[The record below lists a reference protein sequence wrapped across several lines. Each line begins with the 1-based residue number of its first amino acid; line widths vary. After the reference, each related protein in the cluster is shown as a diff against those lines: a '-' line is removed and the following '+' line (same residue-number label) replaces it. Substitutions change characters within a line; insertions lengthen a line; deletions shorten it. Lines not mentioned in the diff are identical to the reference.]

1 MEQHYVHLLAQS
13 FHLRTS
19 LEKFPNVLLE
29 NMKEKSPQAQILTL
43 FSQQGGIVMG
53 LSILPQLLMTITWII
68 FSDVQVH
75 RNTDVYPEIVV
86 VECKEKSQLWAICSL
101 IYLAMLIQ
109 ICLLLVMKIYNAT
122 ASMELRFIT
131 YSMLVFILILF
142 SFIPAYLTTRGKII
156 VVTEIFA
163 ILATVDTTLGCIFL
177 PKIYYM
183 VTNQQL
189 PP

>member
-1 MEQHYVHLLAQS
+1 MYS
-13 FHLRTS
+13 IS
-19 LEKFPNVLLE
+19 
-29 NMKEKSPQAQILTL
+29 EKSPQARILIL
-43 FSQQGGIVMG
+43 RCQQGVIVMG

-68 FSDVQVH
+68 FCDVQVH

-86 VECKEKSQLWAICSL
+86 VECKAESQLWALCSL
-101 IYLAMLIQ
+101 IYLYMVIH
-109 ICLLLVMKIYNAT
+109 ICLLSVIKIYHANAL
-122 ASMELRFIT
+122 SVDIRFIT

-142 SFIPAYLTTRGKII
+142 SFIPAYLTTSGKII

-163 ILATVDTTLGCIFL
+163 ILATVYTTLGCIFL